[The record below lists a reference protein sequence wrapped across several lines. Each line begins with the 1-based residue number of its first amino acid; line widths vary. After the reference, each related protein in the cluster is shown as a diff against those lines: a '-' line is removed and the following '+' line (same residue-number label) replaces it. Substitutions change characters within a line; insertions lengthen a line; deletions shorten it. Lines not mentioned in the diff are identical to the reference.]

1 MDAQKPSEQSKQEG
15 ATLGPVPPGPCILV
29 VFGASGDLTKR
40 KLFPALYN
48 LAAEKLLPASFAV
61 VGLGRKTFGHEDFRK
76 YISDALQEYMPQGID
91 GGVRDA
97 LLKRVYFHPGDF
109 NKPATFTMLKAALQK
124 VDKETG
130 TGGNYLFYMAT
141 APDFFGE
148 VASQLQTA
156 GMTNETDKQWRR
168 IVVEKPFGHDLAS
181 AKALNQELL
190 KIFEEK
196 QIYRIDHYLG
206 KETVQ
211 NILAFR
217 FGNGIFEPIWNRRYI
232 DHVQITVAETVG
244 VELRGDYYD
253 KAGTLRDMV
262 PNHLFQLV
270 TLMAMEPPSS
280 FDADIVRGEQ
290 TKVLR
295 ALPPMSEA
303 NVAERVVRGQY
314 GDGTVD
320 GARVPAYRSEQK
332 VAKDSATET
341 FIAMKLIIENWR
353 WADVPFF
360 LRTGKRLKDRVTEIV
375 IQFRRAPLMLFQQ
388 TEHGPLAPN
397 QLVLNIQPK
406 EGISM
411 RFSVKVPGP
420 TVELGSVRMDFR
432 YEDYFK
438 AKPST
443 GYERLLHDAM
453 MGDATLFQRADTV
466 EAAWSAVQ
474 PILDAWAAHPPANFP
489 NYAAGSWGPTEAEEL
504 ISKDGRGRKWCNPC

>member
-1 MDAQKPSEQSKQEG
+1 MDSTKPVVPSKKEG
-15 ATLGPVPPGPCILV
+15 ATETAPTPKPCVLV
-29 VFGASGDLTKR
+29 VFGASGDLAKR

-48 LAAEKLLPASFAV
+48 LAASNLLATSFAV

-76 YISDALQEYMPQGID
+76 YVSDALQEYMPQGID
-91 GGVRDA
+91 ASVRDP
-97 LLKRVYFHPGDF
+97 LLKRIYFHVGDF
-109 NKPATFTMLKAALQK
+109 NKPATFKMLKELLEK
-124 VDKETG
+124 VDKDHG
-130 TGGNYLFYMAT
+130 TLGNYLFYMAT

-148 VASQLQTA
+148 VAGQLQSA
-156 GMTNETDKQWRR
+156 GMTEETEGRWRR
-168 IVVEKPFGHDLAS
+168 IVVEKPFGHDLES
-181 AKALNQELL
+181 AKALNKELL
-190 KIFEEK
+190 QIFKEN

-232 DHVQITVAETVG
+232 EHVQITVAESVS

-295 ALPPMSEA
+295 ALPPMTEA
-303 NVAERVVRGQY
+303 DVAKRVVRGQY

-320 GARVPAYRSEQK
+320 GARVPAYRAEER

-353 WADVPFF
+353 WADVPFY
-360 LRTGKRLKDRVTEIV
+360 LRTGKRLKDRITEIA

-388 TEHGPLAPN
+388 NEHGPLPPN
-397 QLVLNIQPK
+397 QLVLHIQPT
-406 EGISM
+406 EGISL
-411 RFSVKVPGP
+411 RFSAKVPGP
-420 TVELGSVRMDFR
+420 TVKLSSVRMDFR
-432 YEDYFK
+432 YEDYFS

-466 EAAWSAVQ
+466 EMAWGAVQ
-474 PILDAWAAHPPANFP
+474 PILDAWKAHPPTEFP
-489 NYAAGSWGPTEAEEL
+489 NYAAGTWGPSASEEL
-504 ISKDGRGRKWCNPC
+504 IAKDGRGRKWCNPC